1 MVIDSADSYAIF
13 TTAGPRAW
21 DLDLIVAADGQ
32 ERVSGTP
39 QAPPPA
45 PVKPVT
51 DDYHG
56 ITVSD
61 RHRYMEKLD
70 DAGVQTW
77 FKGQD
82 NCTRSVLATIPG
94 RDRLL
99 ARIKELDQTVPQ
111 VGARRLPGVSGWRF
125 SAVEA
130 TAGRLRSQSGS

>member
-1 MVIDSADSYAIF
+1 MRGSRLTRALCIAMLTFAI
-13 TTAGPRAW
+13 
-21 DLDLIVAADGQ
+21 DGQ
-32 ERVSGTP
+32 ELVPGTP
-39 QAPPPA
+39 QAPPLA

-61 RHRYMEKLD
+61 RYRYMEKLD
-70 DAGVQTW
+70 DPAVQTW

-82 NCTRSVLATIPG
+82 NYTRSVLARIPG

-111 VGARRLPGVSGWRF
+111 VGARRLPGDIYLVSK
-125 SAVEA
+125 
-130 TAGRLRSQSGS
+130 QMP